1 MSVDLASFFVILF
14 CVACILIE
22 SHREYEYE
30 TVVASLVAEL
40 GTAKETLAAMGRQKE
55 ELIPSDGIDSIA
67 VDISK

>member
-1 MSVDLASFFVILF
+1 
-14 CVACILIE
+14 VACIIIE

-40 GTAKETLAAMGRQKE
+40 ATAKETLAAMGRQKE